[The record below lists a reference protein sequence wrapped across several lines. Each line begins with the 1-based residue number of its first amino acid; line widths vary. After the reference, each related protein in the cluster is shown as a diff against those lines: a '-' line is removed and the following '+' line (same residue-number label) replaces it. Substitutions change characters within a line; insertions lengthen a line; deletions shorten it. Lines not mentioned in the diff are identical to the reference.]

1 MALPVLVADD
11 SSLARKLLIN
21 ALPEDW
27 DVEVTQ
33 ASNGVQALEL
43 FRAGKGTVVFLD
55 LTMPDMDGF
64 QVLEQIRHTAEDAF
78 VIVVS
83 ADIQSGA
90 VERVKDLGAIGF
102 ISKPVSADR
111 IVPILR
117 GYGLYE

>member
-21 ALPEDW
+21 ALPDDW

-64 QVLEQIRHTAEDAF
+64 QVLEHIRWAADDAF

-90 VERVKDLGAIGF
+90 VERVKELGAIGF
-102 ISKPVSADR
+102 IPKPVSAER

-117 GYGLYE
+117 GYGLYA

>member
-1 MALPVLVADD
+1 MTLPVLVADD

-21 ALPEDW
+21 ALPDDW

-33 ASNGVQALEL
+33 ASNGAQALEM

-64 QVLEQIRHTAEDAF
+64 QVLEHIRKAGDDAF

-102 ISKPVSADR
+102 IPKPVSAER